1 MRAHTCSPRPPS
13 SATPP
18 LVGAWPRVQAPGW
31 RFTESPEVVAGSL
44 LALRG
49 HLFSPGARLRQRGP
63 LLFQEAPEGA
73 LAPPGYVQVS
83 PTLLPSQHLPK
94 AHLEVTEPRP
104 VCRGENGKAG
114 LSCGPAP
121 PRASLGGHMTPND
134 SGDGSG
140 ADPRLEMGRQKHLP
154 PGRLRLL
161 SAASWGTVASSRGPC
176 RSMRLPVLILAC
188 SHHGLEFLRW
198 SQDRRK
204 SQLLEAPIWL
214 TQPLVPG
221 LLFPCIH

>member
-1 MRAHTCSPRPPS
+1 MRLLVMCRCLPPCSQVSTCQRHT
-13 SATPP
+13 
-18 LVGAWPRVQAPGW
+18 
-31 RFTESPEVVAGSL
+31 
-44 LALRG
+44 LRSQ
-49 HLFSPGARLRQRGP
+49 SPGPSVEERTGRQDC
-63 LLFQEAPEGA
+63 
-73 LAPPGYVQVS
+73 
-83 PTLLPSQHLPK
+83 H
-94 AHLEVTEPRP
+94 
-104 VCRGENGKAG
+104 AG
-114 LSCGPAP
+114 LPPPAA

-140 ADPRLEMGRQKHLP
+140 ADPRVEMGRQKHLP

-161 SAASWGTVASSRGPC
+161 SAASWGTVTSSRGPC
-176 RSMRLPVLILAC
+176 RSVRLLVLILAC
-188 SHHGLEFLRW
+188 THHGLEFLRW